1 MRSGPDYG
9 YNPNAEKTILIVKRT
24 EDLLRAKTV
33 FSNTGVN
40 ITCEGERHLGA
51 VIGSDDFRTKYIQR
65 KVEGW
70 VSDVVELSKIAKEE
84 PQNAYTAF
92 TKGLCHRWTFL
103 QRTIDNVSK
112 FFEPL
117 EEAIRNKLI
126 PALVGLNVSDLDS
139 RILALPLLYGGIG
152 I

>member
-1 MRSGPDYG
+1 M
-9 YNPNAEKTILIVKRT
+9 
-24 EDLLRAKTV
+24 
-33 FSNTGVN
+33 
-40 ITCEGERHLGA
+40 
-51 VIGSDDFRTKYIQR
+51 IGSDNFRTKYIQR

-70 VSDVVELSKIAKEE
+70 VSDIVELSKIAKEE

-126 PALVGLNVSDLDS
+126 PALVGRNVSD
-139 RILALPLLYGGIG
+139 
-152 I
+152 